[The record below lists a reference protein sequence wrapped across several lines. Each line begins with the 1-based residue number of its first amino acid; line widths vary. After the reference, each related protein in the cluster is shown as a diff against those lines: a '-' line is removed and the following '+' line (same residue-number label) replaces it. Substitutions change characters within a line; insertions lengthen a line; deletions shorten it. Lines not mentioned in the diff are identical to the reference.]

1 MVVSG
6 KGLQLPL
13 LIAWASL
20 LSVLIFYNLLFKDC
34 KVDITFLDP
43 RAVSPD
49 HGNVLIDEEEL
60 TGLGHMREDILY
72 FNRVP
77 KTGSENFVTLL
88 QALQHWN
95 GSQNFH
101 HVRFPS
107 PQPRRISKK
116 VQVILLFRGR
126 ENGNCRCLSLRS
138 ELPPF

>member
-60 TGLGHMREDILY
+60 SVLGDMREDILY

-88 QALQHWN
+88 QALQNWN

-116 VQVILLFRGR
+116 VQVIL
-126 ENGNCRCLSLRS
+126 
-138 ELPPF
+138 